1 MHLLFFWLFTWF
13 VKYRSTAVNKSHWEF
28 EAILILLR
36 STSQDGR
43 FTHKEMSTICALQSV
58 LHKEKNF
65 KWCSNWF
72 KTLLILC
79 TSTLKMHTD
88 KYQNLMRIKAM
99 ERQLDSAGLALGDV
113 PVGHSCCSGSCYR
126 ANFQMIGF
134 KFKITTEHVFINP
147 QYC

>member
-1 MHLLFFWLFTWF
+1 MKKPTKHKTGH
-13 VKYRSTAVNKSHWEF
+13 VNKSHWEF

-43 FTHKEMSTICALQSV
+43 FTHKEMSITCALQSV

-79 TSTLKMHTD
+79 TSTLKMDTD
-88 KYQNLMRIKAM
+88 KYQNLLCIKAM
-99 ERQLDSAGLALGDV
+99 ERQLDSAGLALGE
-113 PVGHSCCSGSCYR
+113 R
-126 ANFQMIGF
+126 ASRTQLLLR
-134 KFKITTEHVFINP
+134 ELL
-147 QYC
+147 